1 MNKERGAWLL
11 PEGQKVWVEGREV
24 PIVEE
29 YKNQRQLLRECRK
42 RFSNFEVFIEKV
54 RDSTR
59 AVTAKDIK
67 YHQRLVNV
75 MMNEIDNKLEGED
88 E

>member
-29 YKNQRQLLRECRK
+29 YKNQRQLLRECRDLIMGYEIDASFK
-42 RFSNFEVFIEKV
+42 DFEELLDK
-54 RDSTR
+54 
-59 AVTAKDIK
+59 
-67 YHQRLVNV
+67 L
-75 MMNEIDNKLEGED
+75 DNKLEGED

>member
-29 YKNQRQLLRECRK
+29 YKNQRQLLRECREVLQWINS
-42 RFSNFEVFIEKV
+42 SNWEHS
-54 RDSTR
+54 D
-59 AVTAKDIK
+59 AK
-67 YHQRLVNV
+67 RLVS
-75 MMNEIDNKLEGED
+75 EIDDQLED
-88 E
+88 EDE